1 MTNGATMFRTSGT
14 RFIAALALAWP
25 SAALAQDGAISGT
38 VTDENGLALTTV
50 SVTATGPA
58 LGDESRTALSSG
70 QGLYTLTGLPTGTYS
85 LRFVYPGFSVE
96 TRAGVAVTAGER
108 TVVDMVLVSLRTVT
122 LEELTAVVTGTHF
135 AAPPISLPYAVDV
148 STRESLQ
155 EEGSPLIVDFF
166 KRLGANHGSLGER
179 NSWYNRSGALIPETV
194 ASVNLRGLGASRTL
208 VLLNGRRQV
217 YTPSRLPGGRFV
229 DVNSFPSIALDR
241 IEVLKEGASAIYGS
255 DAVAGVANFV
265 TRQDFEGFE
274 ITAAHDYFSG
284 AGDSNAAAIWG
295 GRMGSTNV
303 VLSAEWAARQELM
316 PEERNWGL
324 RPYPGPGGG
333 GWSYYGNPGAFLM
346 PTLTGNETPREFVST
361 LIDSQFGAS
370 PSLFVDPDCENFGG
384 VNEGV
389 TCRFRYQPY
398 DNLIDKQNHIRAF
411 GEINSELGT
420 GTTLHLEG
428 LWSEAAIPDWR
439 TTPSFPPIS
448 LYDGNQIVTAANPGR
463 QAFCAAN
470 AAHAGFASAADCLED
485 DWYFYGRLVGNS
497 GPGRTLGRSSRTQR
511 IAASLDRHFEATEG
525 HLDIS
530 VSYSRATGNVNQPAE
545 YAYRKHLAFRGF
557 GGPNCG
563 VDVVVDPASPSGMSL
578 GPTGGAVAGQGDCM
592 FYNPF
597 SNAIQRAE
605 QPGTRYTGAD
615 NPSYVAGGANSA
627 ELIDWIN
634 EEVDLFNTADLFVAE
649 ATLTG
654 QFTEALG
661 YALGYQFRRF
671 DVSGTPNDPG
681 NQAINPCQVPGDR
694 TCLEQAGPFTFTT
707 GYFPYEDGQTVHRF
721 YGEIPLSFE
730 DRLDVQVAANYEFH
744 DVASSFDPKI
754 SVRLNLTESDAH
766 QLSLR
771 GSLQSTFRVPSVD
784 DVNTDQITALEYV
797 QEVDVYKAVDTFG
810 NPDLE
815 PERALTGNLGLI
827 FFHYPSRLQATFDYW
842 SYDFRDVINVIPHS
856 SITRLYH
863 EGGASRAAVQELV
876 KCPDGWNTGTCDSAL
891 IERIRIDLIN
901 WPGMQTSGFDW
912 SLSTRRTLGNGELSF
927 GIDGTYTRTYD
938 IKALE
943 FNNVELV
950 GATEG
955 AGKLNRFNP
964 LAWPL
969 PRWKWSA
976 SIGYHG
982 ERYSAIGNVN
992 YISSYEDDLNAGDP
1006 TYAYRAI
1013 DAFGTFDATL
1023 MMKLTGNIDAFVTG
1037 FNLFDSAPPL
1047 VNQEGAY
1054 DGLTHDPKG
1063 RRIKAGMTYTIN

>member
-1 MTNGATMFRTSGT
+1 MTNGATMFRTPSA
-14 RFIAALALAWP
+14 RFIALLALAWP

-38 VTDENGLALTTV
+38 ITDEAGLALPTV
-50 SVTATGPA
+50 SVTATGSA
-58 LGDESRTALSSG
+58 LGDESRTALSSQ
-70 QGLYTLTGLPTGTYS
+70 QGLYSLTGLPAGTYS
-85 LRFVYPGFSVE
+85 LRFVYPGFAIE
-96 TRAGVAVTAGER
+96 TRAGVAVTAGDR
-108 TVVDMVLVSLRTVT
+108 TLLDVALVSLRTVT

-155 EEGSPLIVDFF
+155 EEGSPLVVDFF

-179 NSWYNRSGALIPETV
+179 NSWYNRSGALVPETV

-229 DVNSFPSIALDR
+229 DVNAFPSIALDR

-274 ITAAHDYFSG
+274 VTAAHDYFSG
-284 AGDSNAAAIWG
+284 AGDSNAGAIWG
-295 GRMGSTNV
+295 GRLGSANV
-303 VLSAEWAARQELM
+303 VLAAEWAARQELM
-316 PEERNWGL
+316 PEERDWGL

-346 PTLTGNETPREFVST
+346 PSLTGNETPSEFVSS
-361 LIDSQFGAS
+361 LIGSQFGAN
-370 PSLFVDPDCENFGG
+370 PSLFVDPECENFGG

-398 DNLIDKQNHIRAF
+398 DNLIDKQNHVRAF
-411 GEINSELGT
+411 GEINGELGAS
-420 GTTLHLEG
+420 TTFHLEG
-428 LWSEAAIPDWR
+428 LWSEATIPDWR

-448 LYDGNQIVTAANPGR
+448 LYDGLQLVVPENPGR

-470 AAHAGFASAADCLED
+470 AAHAGFGSAADCLED
-485 DWYFYGRLVGNS
+485 DWYFYGRMVGNS
-497 GPGRTLGRSSRTQR
+497 GPGRTLHRSSRTQR
-511 IAASLDRHFEATEG
+511 IAASIDRHFEETEG

-530 VSYSRATGNVNQPAE
+530 VSYSRASGNVNQPAE
-545 YAYRKHLAFRGF
+545 YAYRKYLAYRGF

-563 VDVVVDPASPSGMSL
+563 VDVVVDPTSPAGMSL
-578 GPTGGAVAGQGDCM
+578 GSIGGAVAGQGDCM

-605 QPGTRYTGAD
+605 QPGTQYTNAN
-615 NPSYVAGGANSA
+615 NPGYVAGGANSP
-627 ELIDWIN
+627 ELLGWIN

-649 ATLTG
+649 ATFTG
-654 QFTEALG
+654 QLTEALG

-671 DVSGTPNDPG
+671 DVTGTPNDAG
-681 NQAINPCQVPGDR
+681 NQALNSCQVPGDR
-694 TCLEQAGPFTFTT
+694 SCLEQAGPFTFTT
-707 GYFPYEDGQTVHRF
+707 GYFPYEDGQTTHRF
-721 YGEIPLSFE
+721 YGEIPLNIG
-730 DRLDVQVAANYEFH
+730 DRLDLQFAANYEFH
-744 DVASSFDPKI
+744 DVASSFNPKL
-754 SVRLNLTESDAH
+754 SARVSLTESDDH

-810 NPDLE
+810 SEDLE
-815 PERALTGNLGLI
+815 PETALTGNLGLI

-863 EGGASRAAVQELV
+863 EGGASRAAVQGFV
-876 KCPDGWNTGTCDSAL
+876 KCPDGWGTGTCDAAL

-901 WPGMQTSGFDW
+901 WPGMKTSGFDW
-912 SLSTRRTLGNGELSF
+912 SLSTRRTLGSGELSL

-943 FNNVELV
+943 VDGVELV

-955 AGKLNRFNP
+955 VGQLNRNNP

-969 PRWKWSA
+969 PQWKWSA
-976 SIGYHG
+976 SAGYHAD
-982 ERYSAIGNVN
+982 RYSIIGNVN
-992 YISSYEDDLNAGDP
+992 YISSYDDDLNAGDP
-1006 TYAYRAI
+1006 TYAHRVI
-1013 DAFGTFDATL
+1013 DAFGTFDATV
-1023 MMKLTGNIDAFVTG
+1023 MMKLTDSIDAFVTG
-1037 FNLFDSAPPL
+1037 FNLFDTAPPL
-1047 VNQEGAY
+1047 VNQEGSY

-1063 RRIKAGMTYTIN
+1063 QRLKAGMTYTIN